1 MNQGS
6 CEMKYLVSLLVL
18 IVILTT
24 NIEAKKKAKNVDTKK
39 SAKLIQ
45 LIKETTSPS
54 GNIFIE
60 EAPVFTEETLY
71 KKKFLEV
78 SKKYLND
85 SVNQNTYMNSL
96 IVMPGTGLSSMS
108 YRGLGSAYTRL
119 IWNGINNIDSMSPN
133 GMAYLNFIPSLLQ
146 HDLIKKRPS
155 LLYLD
160 SVAPFELNTK
170 MKTSFFKVKLAD
182 HYSELFANVYT
193 KICDTE
199 IQFSV
204 SDGHDHRF
212 SSYKG
217 GKEADKKTLRHYDL
231 NIDYPIQ
238 NNRLSFGYS
247 SQLLNLDLDDSTKDT
262 AGYQLLGHQHS
273 FQFSDQITHDEQ
285 GFSKLSY
292 SFQELSR
299 HYDRTNA
306 QELNDAGNY
315 YGKND
320 MFCYDYERYL
330 TPTFLLKS
338 GVYYTM
344 ESGKYMDPYSELSTR
359 TQGIMHYG
367 LGIEYENGNQ
377 KNIILGKLQ
386 NLNQRTFGSYRVET
400 SREFFD
406 LSGNQFKIIG
416 AHNGGARI
424 PSLYERYTTF
434 DNDLKQNFTN
444 TTLKEELSST
454 FEFTVAQ
461 RWKPVSIETTFF
473 HTQIIDKVVYA
484 NNQYENSKGLFK
496 AFGIEQ
502 ESKFSHFFG
511 LDFVS
516 VSLMYTFAQN
526 IIPTEIGN
534 KSESPLRT
542 PEKQLQ
548 VKAVKT
554 WYQHTF
560 SWSMISRSSVKDYP
574 DRTVDA
580 FTIQNAYWD
589 YDFNKT
595 QRLSFFIENLFNL
608 DYQEIYGYQAPQRT
622 IGITYQQSF
631 E

>member
-1 MNQGS
+1 
-6 CEMKYLVSLLVL
+6 MKPGRFVMKCLLPLLGL
-18 IVILTT
+18 ILILNTA
-24 NIEAKKKAKNVDTKK
+24 IEAKKKTKNTDMKK
-39 SAKLIQ
+39 ASKLIQ
-45 LIKETTSPS
+45 LSHTPPS

-60 EAPVFTEETLY
+60 EIPNATQEALAPKNLTVT
-71 KKKFLEV
+71 
-78 SKKYLND
+78 KKYLND

-96 IVMPGTGLSSMS
+96 IVMPSTGLSSMS

-119 IWNGINNIDSMSPN
+119 IWNGVNSIDSMSPN
-133 GMAYLNFIPSLLQ
+133 GMAYLNFVPSLLQ
-146 HDLIKKRPS
+146 HEIIKKSPS

-160 SVAPFELNTK
+160 SLAPIELNTK

-182 HYSELFANVYT
+182 QYSELFANVYT

-204 SDGHDHRF
+204 ADGHDHRF

-231 NIDYPIQ
+231 NVEYPIQ
-238 NNRLSFGYS
+238 NNQLSFGYS

-262 AGYQLLGHQHS
+262 SGYQLLGHQQS

-299 HYDRTNA
+299 HYDRTSS
-306 QELNDAGNY
+306 QELSDAGNY

-320 MFCYDYERYL
+320 MFCYDYERYVI
-330 TPTFLLKS
+330 PNCLLKS
-338 GVYYTM
+338 GVYYTV
-344 ESGKYMDPYSELSTR
+344 ESGRYIDPYSELSTH

-386 NLNQRTFGSYRVET
+386 NLNQRTFGSYRLET
-400 SREFFD
+400 TRSFFD
-406 LSGNQFKIIG
+406 VNGNQFKVIG
-416 AHNGGARI
+416 AYTGGARI

-434 DNDLKQNFTN
+434 DDYLKQNFMN

-461 RWKPVSIETTFF
+461 LWKTMSIETTFF
-473 HTQIIDKVVYA
+473 HTQIKDKVVYE
-484 NNQYENSKGLFK
+484 NKQYENSKGLFK

-511 LDFVS
+511 LDWMS
-516 VSLMYTFAQN
+516 VSLMYTFAQSVT
-526 IIPTEIGN
+526 PTETGN
-534 KSESPLRT
+534 KVESPLKT

-548 VKAVKT
+548 IKAVKT
-554 WYQHTF
+554 WQQHTF
-560 SWSMISRSSVKDYP
+560 SWSMVSRSSVKDYA

-580 FTIQNAYWD
+580 FAIQNAYWD
-589 YDFNKT
+589 YDFNNA

-622 IGITYQQSF
+622 IGLAYHQSF